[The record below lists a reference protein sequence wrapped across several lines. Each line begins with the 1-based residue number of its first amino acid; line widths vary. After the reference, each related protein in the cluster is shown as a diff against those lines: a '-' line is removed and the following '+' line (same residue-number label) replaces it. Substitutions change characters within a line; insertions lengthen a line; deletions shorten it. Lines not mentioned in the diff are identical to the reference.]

1 MKQTYNFAP
10 QEELELI
17 HSHSLRL
24 LKETGVVFYC
34 DEALEIFKKHGARV
48 DGETVFI
55 EEKMLNN
62 ALKTIPK
69 TYEWYGR
76 RGSLTLGDGKP
87 VYASSYGPM
96 YVYED
101 DDYHFPTPLDFAN
114 FAKLDQSSKVVTI
127 GNPNNMDMPK
137 IKPEDRSNYAMAATL
152 MYLDKPLMGM
162 VDGRKSAAECI
173 DMVRRFYGIDDS
185 DKRCVVSGLIN
196 VASPFHYSQA
206 MCEGLIKYASEGQA
220 TFVTSAGMSG
230 LTVPDTL
237 ASHILVANT
246 EILAGVVLTQLIN
259 PGVPVVYGLQG
270 LGSDLRY
277 TVGTMGSPEQSL
289 IFQTA
294 KSLAN
299 FYGMP
304 VRTGG
309 LMNDAKDMDIQSGVE
324 SFNSGYAAIMSG
336 VDVMLLSCGMLD
348 SVNTISYD
356 KYIYDEEMIQSIERF
371 VRGYEVTEETLLF
384 DKIQKAGPGGDFLG
398 RTTRLYRNDY
408 FMPDICNRLSHGNWV
423 AAGKPTIKSKTRA
436 AYQKRLE
443 EYVMPEMDSGQK
455 ALIEKYIP
463 KEFWY

>member
-1 MKQTYNFAP
+1 MKQSYNFAT

-17 HSHSLRL
+17 HSHSLKL
-24 LKETGVVFYC
+24 LLETGVIFHG

-48 DGETVFI
+48 EDKTVYI
-55 EEKMLNN
+55 DEKMLNQ
-62 ALKTIPK
+62 ALKTIPR
-69 TYEWYGR
+69 TYEWHGR
-76 RGSLTLGDGKP
+76 KNVITLGDGKP
-87 VYASSYGPM
+87 NYASSYGPM

-101 DDYHFPTPLDFAN
+101 DDFHFPTPLDFAN

-137 IKPEDRSNYAMAATL
+137 IKPEDRSSYSMAATL
-152 MYLDKPLMGM
+152 MYLDKPLMGI
-162 VDGRKSAAECI
+162 VDGKKNSTDCI
-173 DMVRRFYGIDDS
+173 NMVRQFYGIDDA

-237 ASHILVANT
+237 ASHILVANA

-270 LGSDLRY
+270 LGSDLRH

-294 KSLAN
+294 KALAN

-309 LMNDAKDMDIQSGVE
+309 LMNDAKDMDIQAGVE

-336 VDVMLLSCGMLD
+336 VDAMLLSCGMMD

-371 VRGYEVTEETLLF
+371 VRGYEINEKTLMF
-384 DKIQKAGPGGDFLG
+384 DKIKKAGPGGNFLG
-398 RTTRLYRNDY
+398 RTSKLYRNDY
-408 FMPDICNRLSHGNWV
+408 FMPTICNRFSHGNWI
-423 AAGKPTIKSKTRA
+423 AEGKPTIKSRTKS
-436 AYQKRLE
+436 AYKKRIE
-443 EYVMPEMDSGQK
+443 EYVMPEMDKAQK
-455 ALIEKYIP
+455 TLIEKYIP

>member
-1 MKQTYNFAP
+1 MKQLYDFAP
-10 QEELELI
+10 QKELELI
-17 HSHSLRL
+17 HDYSLRL
-24 LKETGVVFYC
+24 LKETGVIFYC
-34 DEALEIFKKHGARV
+34 EEALKIFKEHGALV
-48 DGETVFI
+48 DGQKVYI
-55 EEKMLNN
+55 EEKMLNE

-69 TYEWYGR
+69 NYEWYGR
-76 RGSLTLGDGKP
+76 NGSLTLGNGKP
-87 VYASSYGPM
+87 IYASSYGPM
-96 YVYED
+96 YVYEND
-101 DDYHFPTPLDFAN
+101 KYHFPTPLDFAN

-137 IKPEDRSNYAMAATL
+137 IKAKDRSNYAMAATL

-162 VDGRKSAAECI
+162 VDGKKSATDCL
-173 DMVRRFYGIDDS
+173 DMVRRFYGLSNS

-196 VASPFHYSQA
+196 AASPFHYSQA

-237 ASHILVANT
+237 AGHILVANT
-246 EILAGVVLTQLIN
+246 EVLAGVVLTQLVN
-259 PGVPVVYGLQG
+259 PGVPVVYGIQG

-294 KSLAN
+294 KALAS

-309 LMNDAKDMDIQSGVE
+309 LMNDAKDMDIQAGVE
-324 SFNSGYAAIMSG
+324 SFNSGYAAIISG

-371 VRGYEVTEETLLF
+371 ARGYEVTEETLQF
-384 DKIQKAGPGGDFLG
+384 DKIQKIGPGGDFLG
-398 RTTRLYRNDY
+398 RTTKLYRNDY
-408 FMPDICNRLSHGNWV
+408 FMPEICNRLSHGNWI
-423 AAGKPTIKSKTRA
+423 AAEKPTIKSKTKA
-436 AYQKRLE
+436 AYEKRLQ
-443 EYVMPEMDSGQK
+443 EYVKPEMDKNQQ
-455 ALIEKYIP
+455 ALIEQYIP
-463 KEFWY
+463 KGYWY